1 MKLYDFDGMFNEK
14 LSAYISKNPQK
25 FKEEEWEDVIPKLYN
40 KFGDTVIKSLGKTPR
55 GYYAEMSD
63 EELISCLK
71 QHIKTQA
78 AVPEFLCDEIDRRS
92 LVEKL
97 LPMLDG
103 TAAER
108 KYAMNLIGADARAI
122 KKYMQILLSSDDE
135 DVKNQCA
142 DFIKEK
148 ADLVLEEALEN
159 YKKSVET
166 EYMCEILSNSVVKDD
181 RILETLLKEFR
192 CDVDNIPLHA
202 SYLAAYGDE
211 RALPY
216 LLNKIDEE
224 GISYID
230 FRELKFAI
238 EALGGEYLKE
248 RDFSSDPY
256 FKLIKEETLEGTDIF
271 ESFWNS
277 KKQ

>member
-256 FKLIKEETLEGTDIF
+256 FKLIKGETLEGTDIF